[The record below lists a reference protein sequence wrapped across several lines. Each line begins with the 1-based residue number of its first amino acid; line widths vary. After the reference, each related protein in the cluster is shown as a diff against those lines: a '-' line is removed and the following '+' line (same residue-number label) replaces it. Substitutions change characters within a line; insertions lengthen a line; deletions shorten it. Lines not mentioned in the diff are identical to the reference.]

1 MKLLSR
7 LTAVSAGLAL
17 PVVALTGSAYAKL
30 PPEDPDTRPGSPV
43 ADDPIAPVAPVVQ
56 LTGFAT
62 WQVVAL
68 VLTAALIAAVL
79 TVIATRLRPAY
90 AKSAV

>member
-1 MKLLSR
+1 
-7 LTAVSAGLAL
+7 VL
-17 PVVALTGSAYAKL
+17 PVVALTGPPKSSRGDGAEGRRRQL
-30 PPEDPDTRPGSPV
+30 PPEDPDTRPGPV
-43 ADDPIAPVAPVVQ
+43 ADDPVAPVVQ

-68 VLTAALIAAVL
+68 VVTAAVVAAVL

-90 AKSAV
+90 AKSAA

>member
-7 LTAVSAGLAL
+7 LTAVSAGLVL
-17 PVVALTGSAYAKL
+17 PVVALTGTAYAKL
-30 PPEDPDTRPGSPV
+30 PPEDPDTRPGPV
-43 ADDPIAPVAPVVQ
+43 ADDPVAPVVQ

-68 VLTAALIAAVL
+68 VLTAALVAAVL
-79 TVIATRLRPAY
+79 TAVATHLRPAY
-90 AKSAV
+90 AK